1 MPFSFRRRTL
11 AAVLILL
18 AALSS
23 SSCTTPRVKL
33 VDQPR
38 LPDPPAPAECT
49 RAALEAFAPEL
60 SGLPARWRDLTPDD
74 RARALLANKA
84 DDTQQYQDLRDQ
96 AIRCAR

>member
-1 MPFSFRRRTL
+1 MPFSSRRRTL
-11 AAVLILL
+11 AAALILW

-38 LPDPPAPAECT
+38 LPDPPPPAECT
-49 RAALEAFAPEL
+49 RAAFQAYAPEL
-60 SGLPARWRDLTPDD
+60 AGLPQGWRTLDADG

-96 AIRCAR
+96 AIRCGR